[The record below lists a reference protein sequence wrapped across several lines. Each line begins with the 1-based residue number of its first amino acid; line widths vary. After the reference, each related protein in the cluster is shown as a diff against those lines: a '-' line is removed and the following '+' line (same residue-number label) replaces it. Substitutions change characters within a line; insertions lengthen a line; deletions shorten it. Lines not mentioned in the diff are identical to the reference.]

1 MATFNYDAVKNLLR
15 CPKTR
20 AELAYT
26 GDALVNCDPE
36 TRLRYPVIDGF
47 PVLLI
52 DEATALPESEWA
64 AVMKNAGRDPL
75 TGQPAG
81 PAPAKG

>member
-26 GDALVNCDPE
+26 GDSLVCCDPE
-36 TRLRYPVIDGF
+36 ARLRYPIIDGF

-52 DEATALPESEWA
+52 DEATALSDSEWA

-81 PAPAKG
+81 SAPAKG